1 MLGTGLGAF
10 EYIFSWKSTGSRG
23 GRLLR
28 KQLPSL
34 RISLIKSHYE
44 NTAFRMS
51 YIIEICS

>member
-44 NTAFRMS
+44 NKAFRMS